1 MLDVLTISMQGT
13 LVPEL
18 DELLSLGVGL
28 FSLALLAVTLI
39 AYRKNRQRR
48 LLFVSGAFGLFA
60 AKTLVRHLDILI
72 FNWGSSQATRS
83 TSLAFILI
91 AATNTLQQTLSSADL
106 FR

>member
-1 MLDVLTISMQGT
+1 MQRT

-60 AKTLVRHLDILI
+60 AKTLVRHLDVLI
-72 FNWGSSQATRS
+72 FNWGST
-83 TSLAFILI
+83 TTEFLYSLVDFAIL
-91 AATNTLQQTLSSADL
+91 LL
-106 FR
+106 FFLAISIKN

>member
-1 MLDVLTISMQGT
+1 MQGT

-72 FNWGSSQATRS
+72 FNWGSAT
-83 TSLAFILI
+83 TEFLYSLVDFAIL
-91 AATNTLQQTLSSADL
+91 LL
-106 FR
+106 FFLAISIKN